1 MQMWKVGSFP
11 CLSRGFLESV
21 MLLSFLINISPD
33 SKGFPAG
40 HNVLGAV
47 SVLNKSRLRMFI
59 VNIS

>member
-1 MQMWKVGSFP
+1 
-11 CLSRGFLESV
+11 

-47 SVLNKSRLRMFI
+47 SVLNKSCLRMFI